1 MELLDEI
8 KRIANSYGIDSDEW
22 CKGELQKWE
31 YYNSWSDNF
40 KFENFIRE
48 DCRAERE
55 FTRHY
60 GMSHDEVI
68 RKIRA
73 NHRLRYEKVSNE
85 KKN

>member
-55 FTRHY
+55 FTRNY

-73 NHRLRYEKVSNE
+73 NHRLRYDKVSNE